1 MNIIRK
7 EKERHTFDEVEVGG
21 IFEYC
26 AGIYIRIGDIVP
38 NNLIYNA
45 VCIED
50 GVVAHFMNNDV
61 IYFVDADLVI
71 H

>member
-1 MNIIRK
+1 MNIIKK
-7 EKERHTFDEVEVGG
+7 EKERHTFDEVEVGE

-26 AGIYIRIGDIVP
+26 ASIYIKIGDIVP

-61 IYFVDADLVI
+61 IHFVAADLVI